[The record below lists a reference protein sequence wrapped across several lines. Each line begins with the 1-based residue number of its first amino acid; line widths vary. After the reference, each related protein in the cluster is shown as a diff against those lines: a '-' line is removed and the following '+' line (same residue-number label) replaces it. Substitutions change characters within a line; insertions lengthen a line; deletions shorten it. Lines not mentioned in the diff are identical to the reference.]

1 VAAVN
6 LNRRVGVNI
15 PLFSLRSMHD
25 WGCGEIPDLV
35 AFSAWAARAG
45 FSLVQLLPFHEI
57 WPQETSPYS
66 ALTAFALDPVFLAFR
81 NVEDFAASGG
91 LATLAQGSPG
101 LLAEMDTLRN
111 APAVQW
117 QAVRSLK
124 GRAAEQAFNHFL
136 RNEWEQASSRGQQL
150 AEYIEA
156 ERSWIDDFALY
167 RALSDAHG
175 PNWGS
180 WPEAIRDREPG
191 ALREARST
199 LKTAILKRQYL
210 EWQLNLQWQAARA
223 EAEKLGVGL
232 AGDLPFVVSRD
243 AADVWAN
250 PQVFCKGLRL
260 GVPPD
265 AFSADGQDWG
275 LPVFDWRR
283 MVRTRFDWIKR
294 RAARAGK
301 LCSLWRVDH
310 AVGLFRSYYRRDD
323 GGPPGYSPQSESQ
336 HKWLGPRVFAALVG
350 AGEIVAEDLGDVP
363 DWTRA
368 LLTRDGIP
376 GYRVMR
382 WENDQGIYR
391 DPAGWPALSVAT
403 TGTHDT
409 ESLAEW
415 YDTLRAHERQ
425 RLFALPGLRAFEP
438 DHAFDARLRDALL
451 GAVYGSGSALAIV
464 PFGDLSGSRDRVNVP
479 GTIGPHNWTYRMDST
494 IEALA
499 SDTVE
504 VERLWRLARESNRVR
519 PSDARPVGG

>member
-1 VAAVN
+1 MTAVN

-15 PLFSLRSMHD
+15 PLFSLRSEHD

-66 ALTAFALDPVFLAFR
+66 ALTAFALDPVFLAYR

-91 LATLAQGSPG
+91 LHALAQGSPE
-101 LLAEMDTLRN
+101 LSVEIDFLRN
-111 APAVQW
+111 APGVQW
-117 QAVRSLK
+117 QAVRALK
-124 GRAAEQAFNHFL
+124 ARAADQAFNHFL
-136 RNEWEQASSRGQQL
+136 RIEWEAKTIRGSQL

-156 ERSWIDDFALY
+156 ESSWIDDFALY
-167 RALSDAHG
+167 RALSDVYG

-180 WPEAIRDREPG
+180 WPAAIRDREPG
-191 ALREARST
+191 AMTEARSR

-210 EWQLNLQWQAARA
+210 EWQLNLQWQSARC

-243 AADVWAN
+243 AADVWAHD
-250 PQVFCKGLRL
+250 QVFCKGLRL

-283 MVRTRFDWIKR
+283 MVRTRFAWIR
-294 RAARAGK
+294 QRAARAGK

-323 GGPPGYSPQSESQ
+323 GGPPGYSPQSETQ
-336 HKWLGPRVFAALVG
+336 HKWLGPRVFAALSG

-363 DWTRA
+363 EWTRA
-368 LLTRDGIP
+368 LLSRDGIP

-382 WENDQGIYR
+382 WENDQGVYR
-391 DPAGWPALSVAT
+391 DPALWPALSVAT
-403 TGTHDT
+403 SGTHDT

-415 YDTLRAHERQ
+415 YDALKVPERQ
-425 RLFALPGLRAFEP
+425 QLFALPGLRTFAP
-438 DHAFDARLRDALL
+438 DHPFDAQLRDALL
-451 GAVYGSGSALAIV
+451 DAVYASGSALAIV
-464 PFGDLSGSRDRVNVP
+464 PFGDLSGSRARVNVP
-479 GTIGPHNWTYRMDST
+479 GTIGPHNWTYRMELT
-494 IEALA
+494 IETLA
-499 SDTVE
+499 GDTSN
-504 VERLWRLARESNRVR
+504 VERLWRLSQKSGRVR
-519 PSDARPVGG
+519 PSDARPLGG